1 MNIFENIMVAIASI
15 KANKMR
21 AFLTMLGIV
30 IGIAAVVSI
39 SAIANG
45 GKKQIEKSFE
55 QFGTNRLIIQ
65 MNWSKWEEL
74 KFRDY
79 LTEEDISVVGRMAGD
94 GDIEAV
100 SPLYG
105 GDWLTLSNRGRS
117 SDIVLYGVNEFG
129 AEIDNVKMLSG
140 RFVSQEDMLAKRNVV
155 IISEKDAREL
165 FGTVDV
171 LGKPVTLDTW
181 RGPVELTIAGVTK
194 YEDNFMNSFTNG
206 GRAAAYIPI
215 STIMKIYREDR
226 YYALSIKVKEKER
239 INEIGGKII
248 ALLER
253 RHHTTG
259 KYSSFNLQQMLDTI
273 IAQMSM
279 ITTVLALVA
288 AIALLVGGIGIMN
301 IMLVSVT
308 ERTREIGIRK
318 AIGAKRR
325 AVLFQFLIEAGII
338 SLGGGILGILLGIG
352 IAWLISLLMKLPPII
367 SIVDIAIAFVFS
379 VIIGLVFGVY
389 PASKASKLD
398 PIVALRY
405 E

>member
-1 MNIFENIMVAIASI
+1 MPVNILENVMVAIASI
-15 KANKMR
+15 RANKMR

-65 MNWSKWEEL
+65 MDWGKQDEL
-74 KFRDY
+74 KYRDY
-79 LTEEDISVVGRMAGD
+79 LTEEDLLAVGRMS

-105 GDWLTLSNRGRS
+105 GSWITLSNRGRS
-117 SDIVLYGVNEFG
+117 ADIILYGVNEFG
-129 AEIDNVKMLSG
+129 AEIDNAKMLSG

-171 LGKPVTLDTW
+171 LGKPVTLDSW
-181 RGPVELTIAGVTK
+181 AGPVELTIAGITK
-194 YEDNFMNSFTNG
+194 YEDNFMNSLTNG
-206 GRAAAYIPI
+206 GRAAAYMPI
-215 STIMKIYREDR
+215 STIMKLYREDR
-226 YYALSIKVKEKER
+226 YYAFSIKVKEKER
-239 INEIGGKII
+239 INEIGSKIV

-259 KYSSFNLQQMLDTI
+259 KYIPFNLQQMLDTI

-352 IAWLISLLMKLPPII
+352 IAWLISMLMKLPPII
-367 SIVDIAIAFVFS
+367 STTDIAIAFVFS
-379 VIIGLVFGVY
+379 VMIGVIFGVY

-398 PIVALRY
+398 PIAALRY